1 MNKYCELEQLDDFRK
16 VTDDSLFVHKYDNAI
31 ILPNKNLGPPFGIGG
46 VRDSTG
52 EFVKESG
59 SSESSDIY
67 YGGDYEIDE
76 SSIET
81 SDYDVVYFGLF
92 FKHWGHFLVDLVTRM
107 WYVCKSDIANIQGIA
122 YIGYEMDGNYSEF
135 MKYLVGGG
143 KIKLIHVTKPTCFHS
158 VIVPRPSTDKDFYSD
173 AYLDIFNRV
182 VSNSGYKDCCEKFS
196 GKKIYLTRG
205 NYRRSHLKEMGE
217 AAIETIFNKNG
228 FVSMAPEGLTLKQQI
243 AMWNSASVI
252 ACINGTIPLNLV
264 FSITPVNLI
273 VLNKTSIFHR
283 NLLRMS
289 KVNNDYPLKIVDC
302 FYPREDHLAVELGSG
317 PYFIYNSNKFIE
329 FCSDYNLRNRH
340 EGRAFYYL
348 SSKAFLL
355 YYRGVHFLMHIYSIA
370 RRMFRL

>member
-122 YIGYEMDGNYSEF
+122 YIGYEMDGNYS
-135 MKYLVGGG
+135 
-143 KIKLIHVTKPTCFHS
+143 
-158 VIVPRPSTDKDFYSD
+158 
-173 AYLDIFNRV
+173 
-182 VSNSGYKDCCEKFS
+182 
-196 GKKIYLTRG
+196 
-205 NYRRSHLKEMGE
+205 
-217 AAIETIFNKNG
+217 
-228 FVSMAPEGLTLKQQI
+228 
-243 AMWNSASVI
+243 
-252 ACINGTIPLNLV
+252 
-264 FSITPVNLI
+264 
-273 VLNKTSIFHR
+273 
-283 NLLRMS
+283 
-289 KVNNDYPLKIVDC
+289 
-302 FYPREDHLAVELGSG
+302 
-317 PYFIYNSNKFIE
+317 
-329 FCSDYNLRNRH
+329 
-340 EGRAFYYL
+340 
-348 SSKAFLL
+348 
-355 YYRGVHFLMHIYSIA
+355 
-370 RRMFRL
+370 